1 MRAATESSPLADRGL
16 KPAAQLAAGRP
27 HGDRL
32 RYVAGCRCDECRR
45 ANTQYER
52 QRVAA
57 RAAGDW
63 NGIVPAERA
72 RKHMR
77 WLSRQGVGR
86 RAIGDASDVGGSI
99 LTEILSGRRVQIRAR
114 TERRILAVTPAMASD
129 HALIDA
135 APSWNLVAAL
145 QAAGFTKKRLAR
157 ELGQKGSG
165 LQLGRVRITVRNAFR
180 VERLYA
186 RLIVSGEVL
195 VDAAPSWRLIRI
207 LRDELFP
214 ESRIAR
220 ETGFADGAL
229 RLGRRRITRAQ
240 AELVA
245 AAYRRLTA

>member
-1 MRAATESSPLADRGL
+1 MRAATERSPLSDRGL

-86 RAIGDASDVGGSI
+86 RAIADASDVAETI
-99 LTEILSGRRVQIRAR
+99 LMEIRSGRRVQIRAR

-129 HALIDA
+129 RA
-135 APSWNLVAAL
+135 LVAAGPSWDFIAAL
-145 QAAGFTKKRLAR
+145 KAAGFTKKRLAR
-157 ELGQKGSG
+157 ELGQKGTG
-165 LQLGRVRITVRNAFR
+165 LQLGRVRVTVRNAAR
-180 VERLYA
+180 VERLHA
-186 RLIVSGEVL
+186 RLMASGEVL
-195 VDAAPSWRLIRI
+195 VDAARSWRLIRI
-207 LRDELFP
+207 LRDELYP

-220 ETGFADGAL
+220 EIGFDDGVL
-229 RLGRRRITRAQ
+229 RLGRSRVTRAQ
-240 AELVA
+240 AERIA
-245 AAYRRLTA
+245 AAYRRLTT